1 EIWNLVFIQ
10 YNANE
15 DGSFEE
21 LAARHIDTG
30 MGFERV
36 AGIMATTQ
44 NFTDFSRPPS
54 NYNADLFDGIFAV
67 IEEMSGQHY
76 GATLPADP
84 AKPTPDEIRDIVFRV
99 LGDHIRTL
107 CCSIADGILPGNEG
121 RNYVLRRILRRAVM
135 YGRRL
140 NLEPGFFAKL
150 VVPTIGNLGNT
161 FSELRKQEEIIKK
174 VISAEETAFDRT
186 LDRGMHLFASVAE
199 QADGVI
205 TGDDAFTL
213 YDTYGFP
220 LDLTEILARERGLTV
235 DHAGFE
241 SAMEKQRQRA
251 RDARKTSVI
260 KLAGGGAAT
269 EFVGFDPA
277 NWSGFE
283 TEVLEILEQN
293 GTHYLVTPVT
303 PFYAEMGGQIGD
315 IGSVSLGNSN
325 VRIVD
330 TVRDE
335 AGRHLHKLE
344 EPMTSADPG
353 TPVTLFLDAARR
365 RDIQR
370 HHSATH
376 ILNWALRKLLGTH
389 LLQAGSHVGPDRLR
403 FDFNHFEAV
412 HPEQLQEI
420 ESMINQALIEND
432 AVDTFETAFD
442 DKPDDVIATFGEKYG
457 NVVRV
462 VDIGGWSKE
471 LCGGTHVRHIGEIG
485 QVRLISESSISAGV
499 RRIEAVCGRAA
510 SRFTAKEHSLL
521 TQVSAALSVKPNEAP
536 ERAGVLLKK
545 VKDAEKAIQ
554 ELQAEAAKNQAG
566 DLSAQA
572 RDVEGVTLLAA
583 AMEGVGAQGLREAM
597 DDLRV
602 KLNPAVIVLGGSAD
616 GKVFFAVSVADEC
629 QSKGAHA
636 GKLIGPIANMCDGGG
651 GGKADRAQAGGKDPS
666 KLRQAVESAETL
678 LREQLGSQSPG

>member
-1 EIWNLVFIQ
+1 
-10 YNANE
+10 
-15 DGSFEE
+15 
-21 LAARHIDTG
+21 
-30 MGFERV
+30 
-36 AGIMATTQ
+36 
-44 NFTDFSRPPS
+44 
-54 NYNADLFDGIFAV
+54 
-67 IEEMSGQHY
+67 
-76 GATLPADP
+76 
-84 AKPTPDEIRDIVFRV
+84 
-99 LGDHIRTL
+99 TL

-150 VVPTIGNLGNT
+150 VVPTLGSLGNT
-161 FSELRKQEEIIKK
+161 FSELRKQEEVIKK
-174 VISAEETAFDRT
+174 VISAEENAFDRT
-186 LDRGMHLFASVAE
+186 LDRGMNLFTSVAV

-205 TGDDAFTL
+205 TGEDAFTL

-260 KLAGGGAAT
+260 KLAGEGAAT

-277 NWSGFE
+277 NWSNFE
-283 TEVLEILEQN
+283 TEVLEILEQD

-303 PFYAEMGGQIGD
+303 PFYAEMGGQVGD
-315 IGSVSLGNSN
+315 IGSVHRGSRE

-330 TVRDE
+330 TIRDE
-335 AGRHLHKLE
+335 AGRHLHKLDA
-344 EPMTSADPG
+344 PMQSAEPG
-353 TPVTLFLDAARR
+353 TPVTLSLDAARR
-365 RDIQR
+365 RDVQR

-376 ILNWALRKLLGTH
+376 ILNWALRELLGTH
-389 LLQAGSHVGPDRLR
+389 LLQAGSYVGSERLR

-412 HPEQLQEI
+412 HPEQLKKI
-420 ESMINQALIEND
+420 ESLINQTVIEND

-442 DKPDDVIATFGEKYG
+442 DKPEDVIATFGEKYG

-471 LCGGTHVRHIGEIG
+471 LCGGTHVRNIGEIG
-485 QVRLISESSISAGV
+485 QVRLTSESSISAGV

-510 SRFTAKEHSLL
+510 SRYTANEHSLL
-521 TQVSAALSVKPNEAP
+521 TQVAAALSVKPNEAP
-536 ERAGVLLKK
+536 ERIGVLLKK
-545 VKDAEKAIQ
+545 VKDSEKTIQ
-554 ELQAEAAKNQAG
+554 ELQAESAKSLAG
-566 DLSAQA
+566 DLSSQA
-572 RDVEGVTLLAA
+572 KEVEGVTFLAA
-583 AMEGVGAQGLREAM
+583 AMAGVGAQGLREAM

-616 GKVFFAVSVADEC
+616 GKVFFAISVSDEC

-636 GKLIGPIANMCDGGG
+636 GKLIGPIAKICDGGG

-666 KLRQAVESAETL
+666 KLQQAIDNAEPL
-678 LREQLGSQSPG
+678 LREQLG